1 MLQFTAYR
9 IFIMKLMIYLFFII
23 LWIVTIIYSTK
34 KITQKNIAKKTKN
47 WYNIINKRKSRN
59 AKQKLQEGAKTHER
73 FLERTRRKENK
84 QEKNNNI
91 NINNNTNS
99 NNNKKLI

>member
-47 WYNIINKRKSRN
+47 WYNIINQRKTRNKTQTFSNQTKERGRSKNTWKIFGKNQKKRK
-59 AKQKLQEGAKTHER
+59 
-73 FLERTRRKENK
+73 
-84 QEKNNNI
+84 
-91 NINNNTNS
+91 
-99 NNNKKLI
+99 